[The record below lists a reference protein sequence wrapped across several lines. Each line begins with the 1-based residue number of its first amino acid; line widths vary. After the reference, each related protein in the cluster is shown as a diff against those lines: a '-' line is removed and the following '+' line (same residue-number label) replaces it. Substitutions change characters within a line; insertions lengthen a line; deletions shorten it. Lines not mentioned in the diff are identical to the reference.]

1 MKTKPL
7 IHALVTGA
15 TGGIGR
21 GICFALVEQA
31 AKDGAPIHISAAASK
46 PGDRLDDL
54 VDELR
59 AAGAMASGVAGD
71 ITDAA
76 QCAAIVGQAQA
87 QGGDLSA
94 LVCNAGASGPGG
106 WRTCLSRSGTAASTS
121 MFAQPGCWPRRHIRS
136 CSARVAASRPLLRC
150 RA

>member
-1 MKTKPL
+1 MKSKPL

-21 GICFALVEQA
+21 GICFALIEQA
-31 AKDGAPIHISAAASK
+31 AKDGARIHISAAASQ
-46 PGDRLDDL
+46 PGERLDGL
-54 VDELR
+54 VAELR
-59 AAGAMASGVAGD
+59 AAGAMATGVAGD

-87 QGGDLSA
+87 LGGDL
-94 LVCNAGASGPGG
+94 
-106 WRTCLSRSGTAASTS
+106 TAASTS
-121 MFAQPGCWPRRHIRS
+121 MFARPGCWPRRHTRS
-136 CSARVAASRPLLRC
+136 CSARAAASRPSPPC